1 VLAAVD
7 PDGGVEGLIRRL
19 NRKFQDYN
27 LLRTAPY
34 KLSISIGV
42 AVLEVEE
49 NQTLEDLLALADRR
63 MYENKR
69 TKKQNPEPDDPV
81 RVDSDEAVA

>member
-1 VLAAVD
+1 
-7 PDGGVEGLIRRL
+7 
-19 NRKFQDYN
+19 
-27 LLRTAPY
+27 
-34 KLSISIGV
+34 
-42 AVLEVEE
+42 LEVEE